1 MAFRGRGARPSN
13 FAKEE
18 KYEVFLA
25 DCHPWPR
32 LQICPPYKEG
42 KEIKEYPD
50 VNLKEKEEFRK
61 LISWGNDLQKF
72 WVSSPYHL
80 GPSGQDSEIVVAGN
94 RKPPLSDYMKMTD
107 DYVPAELVA
116 KNVRHSNKKVRWDP
130 QSADLQRLDLFE
142 KLDQGPQGQD
152 DDEKEKKEDEDDDE
166 DNENIEEEEED
177 SGDDYDQGPDFDD
190 DEDDFNMDEDFRGGM
205 QTFH

>member
-1 MAFRGRGARPSN
+1 MLGFVQMAFRGRGARPSN

-18 KYEVFLA
+18 KYEVF
-25 DCHPWPR
+25 P
-32 LQICPPYKEG
+32 
-42 KEIKEYPD
+42 EIKEYPD

-72 WVSSPYHL
+72 WISSPYHL

-130 QSADLQRLDLFE
+130 QSDLQRLDLFE

-152 DDEKEKKEDEDDDE
+152 DDEKEKKEDEDEDE

-177 SGDDYDQGPDFDD
+177 SGDDYDQNPDFDD
-190 DEDDFNMDEDFRGGM
+190 DEDDFNMDEDFRGDEGCY
-205 QTFH
+205 